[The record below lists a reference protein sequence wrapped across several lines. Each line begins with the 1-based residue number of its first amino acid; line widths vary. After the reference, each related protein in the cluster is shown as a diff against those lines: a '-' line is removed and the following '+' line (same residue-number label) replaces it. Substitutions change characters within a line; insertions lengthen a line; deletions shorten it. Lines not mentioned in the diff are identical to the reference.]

1 MLAHPRS
8 GASASQLHVR
18 LTPRDGALDAP
29 LVWRIGCNPGN
40 FSSALQERDAS
51 LLCRLQLLAALSRL
65 PVYHAVLPLSKGT
78 SPVTATMN
86 LLLSDDYLLQDY
98 PESMTSTIRSGHAT
112 MLRFNR
118 KGDYLASGR
127 VDGTVVVWDLETMGV
142 ARKMRGHNK
151 SITFLS
157 WSKCGRYLLSTC
169 QGWKAILWDLETG
182 HRHREV
188 RFRAPA
194 YMAELHPWDQY
205 VHSSPLDKS
214 LLPGAIDSHT
224 QLVTSLS
231 RLCSKSSRYSW
242 ISRSRSMS
250 SAFCHLHQSGQIL
263 RTMLLS
269 KRSRQKRM
277 QSR

>member
-1 MLAHPRS
+1 MRH
-8 GASASQLHVR
+8 ASAYPRGGAYSR
-18 LTPRDGALDAP
+18 LNSVLGSLLEIKILDPP
-29 LVWRIGCNPGN
+29 LLWRIAGLQSGRL
-40 FSSALQERDAS
+40 FVSLAGETLSSH
-51 LLCRLQLLAALSRL
+51 LCLELAVGFSRL
-65 PVYHAVLPLSKGT
+65 SVYHAALPLPK
-78 SPVTATMN
+78 SPSLVTATMN

-157 WSKCGRYLLSTC
+157 WSKCGRFLLSTC

-182 HRHREV
+182 QRHREV

-194 YMAELHPWDQY
+194 YMAELHPWNKY
-205 VHSSPLDKS
+205 VHCCDER
-214 LLPGAIDSHT
+214 H
-224 QLVTSLS
+224 
-231 RLCSKSSRYSW
+231 W
-242 ISRSRSMS
+242 E
-250 SAFCHLHQSGQIL
+250 H
-263 RTMLLS
+263 
-269 KRSRQKRM
+269 
-277 QSR
+277 